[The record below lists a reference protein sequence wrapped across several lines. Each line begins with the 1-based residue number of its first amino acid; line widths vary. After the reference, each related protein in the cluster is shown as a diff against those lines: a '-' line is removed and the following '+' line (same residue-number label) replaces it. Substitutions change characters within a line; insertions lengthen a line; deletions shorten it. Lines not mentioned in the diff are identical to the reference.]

1 MNQKEAR
8 EYFSK
13 QRFGLSKQDKLDRK
27 VSTMRDARKKHL
39 YNNPHAPIPDAK
51 ARIAEAIAQL
61 EQTLRNLDALTEG
74 EMK

>member
-1 MNQKEAR
+1 MNQKEGR
-8 EYFSK
+8 EYLSK
-13 QRFGLSKQDKLDRK
+13 QRFGLSKQDKREK
-27 VSTMRDARKKHL
+27 HTSYQKEARSKHL

-74 EMK
+74 EEE